1 MAMREAIRETGVYAA
16 MAKIM
21 EPNYWTKS
29 AEKYDID
36 INMFKLQVS
45 CSLFFYVDEKER
57 LVINSA
63 QISKCQST
71 GKRSIC
77 KPNLQHTHT
86 HTHISFIDFQ

>member
-63 QISKCQST
+63 AASLVELSKSAST
-71 GKRSIC
+71 KVPVKEASV
-77 KPNLQHTHT
+77 N
-86 HTHISFIDFQ
+86 

>member
-77 KPNLQHTHT
+77 KPNLQHNPY
-86 HTHISFIDFQ
+86 